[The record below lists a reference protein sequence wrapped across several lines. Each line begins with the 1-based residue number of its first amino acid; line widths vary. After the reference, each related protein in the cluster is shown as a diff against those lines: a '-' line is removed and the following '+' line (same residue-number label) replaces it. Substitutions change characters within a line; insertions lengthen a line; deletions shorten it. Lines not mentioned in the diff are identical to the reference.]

1 MANKSQARPVKRSG
15 GINPTFLGAVILG
28 ICILIAGLNI
38 SGSVKKLNKTISETQ
53 FAATN
58 NLTVPTEMAVGNNNY
73 MTESEA
79 GEYLNL
85 STEKVI
91 ELIAKGEITEY
102 VKTDSGYSI
111 SVKVLDEWFD
121 NEAYQTKL
129 KYNAASVPEEG
140 NEEAA
145 E

>member
-1 MANKSQARPVKRSG
+1 
-15 GINPTFLGAVILG
+15 
-28 ICILIAGLNI
+28 
-38 SGSVKKLNKTISETQ
+38 
-53 FAATN
+53 
-58 NLTVPTEMAVGNNNY
+58 MAVGTNNY

-91 ELIAKGEITEY
+91 ELIANGEITEY

-129 KYNAASVPEEG
+129 KYNTALSATEG
-140 NEEAA
+140 TEEAA

>member
-1 MANKSQARPVKRSG
+1 MANQSNSRPVKRSG
-15 GINPTFLGAVILG
+15 GINATFLGAVILG

-38 SGSVKKLNKTISETQ
+38 SGSIKKLNKTVTETQ

-58 NLTVPTEMAVGNNNY
+58 TLNVPSEMAVGNNNY
-73 MTESEA
+73 MTEAEA

-85 STEKVI
+85 STEKI
-91 ELIAKGEITEY
+91 IDLIATGEITEY
-102 VKTDSGYSI
+102 VKTESGYSI

-121 NEAYQTKL
+121 NEAYQTQL
-129 KYNAASVPEEG
+129 KYNASAMPEEST
-140 NEEAA
+140 EEAS

>member
-58 NLTVPTEMAVGNNNY
+58 NMNVPSEMAIGNNNY
-73 MTESEA
+73 MTEAEA

-91 ELIAKGEITEY
+91 GLIANGEITEY

-129 KYNAASVPEEG
+129 KYNAAAMPDDGTE
-140 NEEAA
+140 NAA

>member
-1 MANKSQARPVKRSG
+1 MATKSKSRPVKRSG
-15 GINPTFLGAVILG
+15 GLNPTFLGAVILG

-38 SGSVKKLNKTISETQ
+38 SGSIKKLNKTVTETQ
-53 FAATN
+53 FATTN
-58 NLTVPTEMAVGNNNY
+58 NLSVPSEMAVGNNNY
-73 MTESEA
+73 MTEAEA

-85 STEKVI
+85 STEKII
-91 ELIAKGEITEY
+91 ELIANGEITEY

-129 KYNAASVPEEG
+129 KYNAAAVPEE
-140 NEEAA
+140 ETPA

>member
-1 MANKSQARPVKRSG
+1 
-15 GINPTFLGAVILG
+15 
-28 ICILIAGLNI
+28 
-38 SGSVKKLNKTISETQ
+38 
-53 FAATN
+53 
-58 NLTVPTEMAVGNNNY
+58 MAVGNNNY
-73 MTESEA
+73 MTEAEA

-91 ELIAKGEITEY
+91 ELIANGEITEY

-129 KYNAASVPEEG
+129 KYNAAAMPEE
-140 NEEAA
+140 ETPA

>member
-1 MANKSQARPVKRSG
+1 MANQSNSRPVKRSG
-15 GINPTFLGAVILG
+15 GINATFLGAVILG

-38 SGSVKKLNKTISETQ
+38 SGSIKKLNKTVTETQ

-58 NLTVPTEMAVGNNNY
+58 TLNVPSEMAVGNNNY
-73 MTESEA
+73 MTEAEA

-85 STEKVI
+85 STEKI
-91 ELIAKGEITEY
+91 IDLIATGEITEY
-102 VKTDSGYSI
+102 VKTESGYSI

-129 KYNAASVPEEG
+129 KYNASAMPEEST
-140 NEEAA
+140 EEAS

>member
-1 MANKSQARPVKRSG
+1 MANQSNSRPVKRSG
-15 GINPTFLGAVILG
+15 GINATFLGAVILG

-38 SGSVKKLNKTISETQ
+38 SGSIKKLNKTVTETQ

-58 NLTVPTEMAVGNNNY
+58 TLNVPSEMAVGNNSY
-73 MTESEA
+73 MTEAEA

-85 STEKVI
+85 STEKI
-91 ELIAKGEITEY
+91 IDLIAAGEITEY
-102 VKTDSGYSI
+102 VKTESGYSI

-129 KYNAASVPEEG
+129 KYNAAAMPEEG
-140 NEEAA
+140 SEEAA